1 MHQQRSVV
9 FRPALRSGHKRP
21 MEYWSE
27 RSPPRSGTDVMT
39 LAEDE
44 CAFMLKTTHITGW
57 QRELR
62 FAPPRRWRFDFAWP
76 QQRIALEIEG
86 GTWVGGRHNRGAGY
100 VNDLEKYNTATLLG
114 WRLLRVTPEMVSD
127 GTALSLIEALLD
139 NAQVAAK

>member
-1 MHQQRSVV
+1 
-9 FRPALRSGHKRP
+9 
-21 MEYWSE
+21 
-27 RSPPRSGTDVMT
+27 MT

-44 CAFMLKTTHITGW
+44 CAFMLKATNTTGW
-57 QRELR
+57 QREFR

-127 GTALSLIEALLD
+127 GTALLLIEALLD